1 MKQKTDSS
9 ETPAMTVSRRAALRR
24 VVATGLALGSLP
36 ALAGESAA
44 QPAAAE
50 PEFVPENDYPY
61 FGYEPDSP

>member
-9 ETPAMTVSRRAALRR
+9 ELPPTIVSRRAALRR

-36 ALAGESAA
+36 ALASASVTES
-44 QPAAAE
+44 AAAE

-61 FGYEPDSP
+61 FGYEPDSR